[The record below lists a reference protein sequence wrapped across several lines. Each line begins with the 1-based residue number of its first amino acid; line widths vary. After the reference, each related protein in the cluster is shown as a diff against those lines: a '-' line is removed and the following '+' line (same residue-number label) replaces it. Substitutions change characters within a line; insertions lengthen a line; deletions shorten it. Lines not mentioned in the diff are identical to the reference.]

1 MSQCPAI
8 GGFRGV
14 APPGQQGGP
23 DGSARL
29 ARGGGPDM
37 VWSWRFEKTDGTA
50 ASSGDVPKEA
60 FGSQGDA
67 ESWLGENWRM
77 LLAAGVDQ
85 VTLLEESRV
94 EYGPM
99 SLHPAD

>member
-1 MSQCPAI
+1 
-8 GGFRGV
+8 
-14 APPGQQGGP
+14 
-23 DGSARL
+23 
-29 ARGGGPDM
+29 M
-37 VWSWRFEKTDGTA
+37 VWTWQFEKADGTL
-50 ASSGDVPKEA
+50 ASSGDVPREA

-85 VTLLEESRV
+85 VRLLEENRV

-99 SLHPAD
+99 SLHPPD